1 MRILRIFR
9 GLVLGLTLSAV
20 NLLGA
25 FLTLLVLGGLGDWSG
40 AQFVGLF
47 GLLEVGTGIAFVFAP
62 NAWRLP
68 VVAAQTAGSETRLTL
83 SLLAIPHW
91 AGGVKSFAGALLLLF
106 ALAREGATPSSAGLL
121 VEAALIL
128 VLCVAS
134 SAAVARW
141 GVANVRHD
149 VFQFV
154 LKRPGRDDRL
164 FPGLSASALVLE
176 LLFNIGPF
184 PLVKLLPPSVL
195 YRPQM
200 APSLL
205 LLAWTAVLAAG
216 SVTAA
221 LVAWRGR
228 FALRSPR
235 RQQQIAE
242 QETVPRPVS

>member
-1 MRILRIFR
+1 MRIFRIFR

-40 AQFVGLF
+40 TQFIGLF

-62 NAWRLP
+62 NAWHLP

-91 AGGVKSFAGALLLLF
+91 AGGVKSFAGAILLLF
-106 ALAREGATPSSAGLL
+106 AFSQEGGSPASAGLL

-134 SAAVARW
+134 SAALARW
-141 GVANVRHD
+141 GVTNVGRD

-154 LKRPGRDDRL
+154 LKRPGRDDRM

-195 YRPQM
+195 YQPQM
-200 APSLL
+200 APSFAF
-205 LLAWTAVLAAG
+205 LAWTVVVAAVAMLAA
-216 SVTAA
+216 
-221 LVAWRGR
+221 LIAWRGR
-228 FALRSPR
+228 LALRSPR
-235 RQQQIAE
+235 RQQQLAE

>member
-1 MRILRIFR
+1 MRIFRIFR
-9 GLVLGLTLSAV
+9 GLVLGLALSAA

-40 AQFVGLF
+40 TQFIGLF
-47 GLLEVGTGIAFVFAP
+47 GLLEIGTGVAFVFAP
-62 NAWRLP
+62 NAWHLP

-91 AGGVKSFAGALLLLF
+91 AGGVKSFAGTLLLLF
-106 ALAREGATPSSAGLL
+106 ALRSEGANLASAGLL
-121 VEAALIL
+121 VEAVLIL
-128 VLCVAS
+128 VLTVSA
-134 SAAVARW
+134 SAALARW

-149 VFQFV
+149 VFQFI
-154 LKRPGRDDRL
+154 LKRPGRDDQL

-195 YRPQM
+195 YRPEM
-200 APSLL
+200 APSLPFL
-205 LLAWTAVLAAG
+205 GWTALAAG
-216 SVTAA
+216 ASVAAA
-221 LVAWRGR
+221 LIAWRGR

-235 RQQQIAE
+235 RQQQLAE
-242 QETVPRPVS
+242 QETVARPIS